1 MATRGRDRSVAG
13 VVIDSADKRD
23 SDFAA
28 IALCTAKRK
37 SLRRK
42 RFRSPDPFLM
52 VVEIGSTFT
61 RPSVIMPRLCQRDP
75 ASLRPSFRAHIIA
88 SNRPIESMSSNSFQR
103 LDMLTDIHARILNL

>member
-23 SDFAA
+23 SDFAV

-75 ASLRPSFRAHIIA
+75 ASLRPPFRAHSLGLRVGA
-88 SNRPIESMSSNSFQR
+88 LTSLFYHPDHHCLQPPNR
-103 LDMLTDIHARILNL
+103 IHVLK